1 MRKLGIL
8 FIMVGVIS
16 MLMSCNNENDNFTKM
31 TFSITSNDY
40 DYYESLE
47 TVDFIVFD
55 SSNELITYFE
65 SERFMVSDEF
75 NAEVE
80 EHEANNFFDTKSIIC
95 MISAIGTGDQISRK
109 KVTEDNSLTIL
120 YQVSRGEE
128 EAIFIH
134 FDFIS
139 IDKSYL
145 ANFSS
150 INYEIKVV

>member
-1 MRKLGIL
+1 MRKLSIL
-8 FIMVGVIS
+8 FIMVGFVS
-16 MLMSCNNENDNFTKM
+16 MLISCNNESDNFTKM

-40 DYYESLE
+40 DYYELLE
-47 TVDFIVFD
+47 SVDFIAFD
-55 SSNELITYFE
+55 SSNELKAYFE
-65 SERFMVSDEF
+65 SERFMVLDEF
-75 NAEVE
+75 YAEVE
-80 EHEANNFFDTKSIIC
+80 ELEANNFFDTKSIIC

-120 YQVSRGEE
+120 YQVIRGEE

-139 IDKSYL
+139 IEKSYL

-150 INYEIKVV
+150 INYEIKIV